1 MIHERNFQS
10 AVFILSYR
18 GQGVA
23 RIRYK
28 MMGALASLP
37 ADIANTTLN
46 ANETL
51 PRSNTTTRLLQPST
65 DANTTSVDTV
75 DPQNDPLL
83 RVAFRLVGSVIT
95 IYDIFYLALGMLRE
109 VAPYPRTARLVDTTT
124 PISAAN
130 LLLSTR
136 QNNPQRTVQNPPYF
150 QVEWLMKALA
160 RTPAY
165 MLEQRSFRELEM
177 TLFVD
182 EVKVGEISIMR
193 PRSGNAL
200 VLGSGDVLAS

>member
-1 MIHERNFQS
+1 MIHSRKFQS

-18 GQGVA
+18 GQVVA
-23 RIRYK
+23 RIRYR
-28 MMGALASLP
+28 MMGALASSP
-37 ADIANTTLN
+37 ADITNTTLI

-51 PRSNTTTRLLQPST
+51 PHSNTATRLLRIST
-65 DANTTSVDTV
+65 DANTTSVGTV
-75 DPQNDPLL
+75 NPQNDPLL

-95 IYDIFYLALGMLRE
+95 IYDIFYLTLGMLRE

-136 QNNPQRTVQNPPYF
+136 QNDPPRTVQNPPYF

-165 MLEQRSFRELEM
+165 MLEQRSFREVEM

-182 EVKVGEISIMR
+182 EIEVGGISIMR

-200 VLGSGDVLAS
+200 VLGSGDVLVS